1 MYCPGCQ
8 WPVPA
13 PEQVTTVCPRCGLP
27 LVGSVPVRLRE
38 IDGELRALDARRGT
52 LLSLRHQLLAE
63 LRAGTAPPPVPP
75 AGGGPARPAAAWA
88 PPSSGTPGAPHSRAP
103 GGAAPPT
110 AQNVLL
116 TLGGVL
122 LAVAALAFTLVSWGS
137 MGIGGRAAV
146 LAVVTAGTLA
156 VPALLLRRALRSTAE
171 CVAALGM
178 LLLVLDAYALYSV
191 TFTGADG
198 WAYAATACA
207 VIAVVGA
214 GYGLLLPRPGLRL
227 PVPGALCLAQLA
239 PLLWAVAADAGP
251 WGFAWTLLAT
261 AGGDVALAVVC
272 GRSARVGG
280 RVPGL
285 VTTAAVTAGVAAC
298 PALALGLGL
307 SVAAVDAASAAR
319 AGAVLAALTVLALYA
334 ARAARFAGHGTL
346 GGALSVAGGLTLLAG
361 AGGLVRVAV
370 PSPQWWVPGYLLCAV
385 LLLAAVSVL
394 AAPGSGARSGP
405 VPWLRPHADGLRLA
419 ALCVHGCALLWTVP
433 AVLQAVWGP
442 LSWAGRVWEGAPDGV
457 RAALTPGTDWVG
469 GPGAPVVLGA
479 TTAVLAL
486 APHVLPAPW
495 TAAGTVPEA
504 PAGIRNPDRA
514 GTPVHAGPNLHSTGE
529 DPARTGGGPVHT
541 GGGTG
546 HTEAATGHR
555 GGNASRTGKG
565 PGHTDTSPHRTG
577 EDSSRTCEDP
587 DRTVGGPGHTG
598 PNPQRTG
605 GNPDRTGEGTGHTDT
620 NPHRTSEDPARADT
634 NPRHAGGE
642 DPLRTDAEAAS
653 PGPAWAP
660 RAVASA
666 VVTGAAAVV
675 VLPSA
680 IGLPYVVAVGVSL
693 LLVLALLAAAV
704 VVRTHP
710 AGPIALGAALAVA
723 AGATGLALA
732 ERAVTLVALAVLA
745 AAFAL
750 AAPLGTP
757 GPRRAVTA
765 CASALAAAGLAVAA
779 SAALGAEAHQAAFA
793 LLGVGFLTLGAA
805 AALRRDA
812 VVAVPLE
819 ATAVAAGVGG
829 LALAGGRPAAFSL
842 ALALCGVA
850 AAAVALRADRRPWA
864 GYVSGALLLCA
875 TWTRLYASEI
885 TTPEAYTLP
894 VSALLLPVGLLRRR
908 RDDGVSSW
916 AAYGPGLAASLLP
929 SLVAAW
935 GDPDWP
941 RPLLLGTVSL
951 GLTLAGARLRML
963 APLLLGGAVLGLVG
977 VHELAPYLAQVV
989 GALPRWVAPALAGA
1003 LLLVVGATYEQRLRD
1018 ARRLRTALSRMR

>member
-1 MYCPGCQ
+1 MERNHPPVSCPGCQ

-27 LVGSVPVRLRE
+27 LVGSVPGRLRE
-38 IDGELRALDARRGT
+38 IDGELWALDARRGT

-75 AGGGPARPAAAWA
+75 AGGGPAHPTGAAWA
-88 PPSSGTPGAPHSRAP
+88 PPPSEAPRAP

-191 TFTGADG
+191 ALTGADG

-239 PLLWAVAADAGP
+239 PLLGAVAADAGP

-285 VTTAAVTAGVAAC
+285 VTTAAVAAGVAAC

-334 ARAARFAGHGTL
+334 ARAARLAGHGTL

-361 AGGLVRVAV
+361 AGGVVRVAV

-385 LLLAAVSVL
+385 LLLAVASVL
-394 AAPGSGARSGP
+394 AAPGSGARSGQ

-433 AVLQAVWGP
+433 ALLQAVWGP
-442 LSWAGRVWEGAPDGV
+442 LSWAGRVWEGAPHGV
-457 RAALTPGTDWVG
+457 RDALTPGTDWVG
-469 GPGAPVVLGA
+469 GPGVPVVLGA

-486 APHVLPAPW
+486 APRLLPAPW
-495 TAAGTVPEA
+495 TATGTVAKA
-504 PAGIRNPDRA
+504 PTGTRETDRA
-514 GTPVHAGPNLHSTGE
+514 GN
-529 DPARTGGGPVHT
+529 
-541 GGGTG
+541 
-546 HTEAATGHR
+546 
-555 GGNASRTGKG
+555 
-565 PGHTDTSPHRTG
+565 
-577 EDSSRTCEDP
+577 
-587 DRTVGGPGHTG
+587 
-598 PNPQRTG
+598 
-605 GNPDRTGEGTGHTDT
+605 
-620 NPHRTSEDPARADT
+620 PARADT
-634 NPRHAGGE
+634 NPHRTGEHPRPTDTNLHRTGGN
-642 DPLRTDAEAAS
+642 PLRTGEHPLRAGAEAAS

-660 RAVASA
+660 RAVAAA

-680 IGLPYVVAVGVSL
+680 LGLPYVVAVGVSL

-710 AGPIALGAALAVA
+710 AGPTALGAALAVA
-723 AGATGLALA
+723 AGTTGLALA

-750 AAPLGTP
+750 AAPLGAP
-757 GPRRAVTA
+757 GPRRAVAA

-779 SAALGAEAHQAAFA
+779 SAVLGAEAHQAAFA
-793 LLGVGFLTLGAA
+793 LLGVGFLTLGSAT
-805 AALRRDA
+805 ALRRDA
-812 VVAVPLE
+812 AVAVPLE
-819 ATAVAAGVGG
+819 ATGVAVAVGG
-829 LALAGGRPAAFSL
+829 LALAGGRLAAFSL

-864 GYVSGALLLCA
+864 GYASGALLLCA

-894 VSALLLPVGLLRRR
+894 VSALLLPLGLLRRR

-1003 LLLVVGATYEQRLRD
+1003 LLLAVGATYEQRLRD
-1018 ARRLRTALSRMR
+1018 AQRLRTALSRMR